1 MINILDQSRSAL
13 VNYNNFLVLRIGEY
27 IKNSDGEREATIE
40 AVTVGN
46 GENEG
51 IIVLAYYE
59 TEERAKEILADI
71 YAKISEGKTTYK
83 MPKE

>member
-1 MINILDQSRSAL
+1 MINILDQSRSVL
-13 VNYNNFLVLRIGEY
+13 VNYNNFLILEIGEH
-27 IKNSDGEREATIE
+27 IKNTDGERETTIE
-40 AVTVGN
+40 VVSFGM
-46 GENEG
+46 EEG
-51 IIVLAYYE
+51 FVLAYYE

>member
-1 MINILDQSRSAL
+1 MINILDQSRGAL
-13 VNYNNFLVLRIGEY
+13 VNYNNFLVLRTGEH

-40 AVTVGN
+40 AVLLIRE
-46 GENEG
+46 ENEAN
-51 IIVLAYYE
+51 IVLGYYG

-71 YAKISEGKTTYK
+71 YAEISEGKTTYK

>member
-1 MINILDQSRSAL
+1 MINILNQDRSAL
-13 VNYNNFLVLRIGEY
+13 INYSNFEVLTIGAF

-40 AVTVGN
+40 ALIN
-46 GENEG
+46 AERS
-51 IIVLAYYE
+51 IILAYYE
-59 TEERAKEILADI
+59 TEARAKEILADI